1 MVINVAMA
9 DLKIAETPDILQTTL
24 GSCIGIA
31 IYEQSPPSPPFEKG
45 GRGRVGGLAHIM
57 LPINNNGD
65 PNKAKYAD
73 SAISELLRKLT
84 SKGVDKCELIAKI
97 AGGAKMFDTNK
108 KISHFMEIGLR
119 NEEAVREGLKREGVR
134 LIAADTGSNYGR
146 NIQFEI
152 ATGRITVKS
161 HGREAIVI

>member
-1 MVINVAMA
+1 MADPDMSIINVSMA
-9 DLKIAETPDILQTTL
+9 DLKVAETPDILQTTL

-31 IYEQSPPSPPFEKG
+31 IYD
-45 GRGRVGGLAHIM
+45 RGNNIGGLAHIM
-57 LPINNNGD
+57 LPVNNNGD

-84 SKGVDKCELIAKI
+84 SKGVDKGELIAKI

-134 LIAADTGSNYGR
+134 LIAADTGNNYGR

-152 ATGRITVKS
+152 STGRITVKS
-161 HGREAIVI
+161 HGREAIII

>member
-1 MVINVAMA
+1 MIINVGMA
-9 DLKIAETPDILQTTL
+9 DLMVSETPDILQTTL

-31 IYEQSPPSPPFEKG
+31 IYD
-45 GRGRVGGLAHIM
+45 RGNRIGGLAHIM
-57 LPINNNGD
+57 LPVNNNGD

-73 SAISELLRKLT
+73 TAISELIRKLA
-84 SKGVDKCELIAKI
+84 SKGVDKGSLLAKI

-108 KISHFMEIGLR
+108 KINYFMEIGLR
-119 NEEAVREGLKREGVR
+119 NEEAVREGLKREGIR
-134 LIAADTGSNYGR
+134 LVSSDTGSNYGR

-161 HGREAIVI
+161 HGKEMVII

>member
-1 MVINVAMA
+1 MSGSDMSIINVSMA
-9 DLKIAETPDILQTTL
+9 DLKVAETPDILQTTL

-31 IYEQSPPSPPFEKG
+31 IYD
-45 GRGRVGGLAHIM
+45 RGNNIGGLAHIM
-57 LPINNNGD
+57 LPVNNNGD

-84 SKGVDKCELIAKI
+84 SKGVDKGELIAKI

-134 LIAADTGSNYGR
+134 LIAADTGNNYGR

-161 HGREAIVI
+161 HGREAIII

>member
-1 MVINVAMA
+1 MA
-9 DLKIAETPDILQTTL
+9 DLKVAETPDILQTTL

-31 IYEQSPPSPPFEKG
+31 IYD
-45 GRGRVGGLAHIM
+45 RGNNIGGLAHIM
-57 LPINNNGD
+57 LPVNNNGD
-65 PNKAKYAD
+65 TNKAKYAD

-134 LIAADTGSNYGR
+134 LIAADTGNNYGR

>member
-1 MVINVAMA
+1 MSIINVSMA
-9 DLKIAETPDILQTTL
+9 DLKVAETPDILQTTL

-31 IYEQSPPSPPFEKG
+31 IYD
-45 GRGRVGGLAHIM
+45 RGNNIGGLAHIM
-57 LPINNNGD
+57 LPVNNNGD
-65 PNKAKYAD
+65 TNKAKYAD

-134 LIAADTGSNYGR
+134 LIAADTGNNYGR

-152 ATGRITVKS
+152 ATGRITIKS

>member
-1 MVINVAMA
+1 MA
-9 DLKIAETPDILQTTL
+9 DLKVAETPDILQTTL

-31 IYEQSPPSPPFEKG
+31 IYD
-45 GRGRVGGLAHIM
+45 RGNNIGGLAHIM
-57 LPINNNGD
+57 LPVNNNGD

-84 SKGVDKCELIAKI
+84 SKGVDKGNLLAKI

-119 NEEAVREGLKREGVR
+119 NEEAVREGLKREGVK

>member
-1 MVINVAMA
+1 MVINVSMA
-9 DLKIAETPDILQTTL
+9 DLKVAETPDILQTTL

-31 IYEQSPPSPPFEKG
+31 IYDRENSI
-45 GRGRVGGLAHIM
+45 GGLAHIM
-57 LPINNNGD
+57 LPVNNNGD
-65 PNKAKYAD
+65 TNKAKYAD

-84 SKGVDKCELIAKI
+84 SKGVDKGNLLAKI

-119 NEEAVREGLKREGVR
+119 NEEAVREGLRKEGIR
-134 LIAADTGSNYGR
+134 LIAAETGKNYGR

-152 ATGRITVKS
+152 ATGKMTIKS
-161 HGREAIVI
+161 YGREAIVI

>member
-1 MVINVAMA
+1 MA
-9 DLKIAETPDILQTTL
+9 DLKVAETPDILQTTL

-31 IYEQSPPSPPFEKG
+31 IYDRENNI
-45 GRGRVGGLAHIM
+45 GGLAHIM
-57 LPINNNGD
+57 LPVNNNGD
-65 PNKAKYAD
+65 TNKAKYAD

-119 NEEAVREGLKREGVR
+119 NEEAVREGLKRQGVR
-134 LIAADTGSNYGR
+134 LIAADTGNNYGR
-146 NIQFEI
+146 NIQF
-152 ATGRITVKS
+152 
-161 HGREAIVI
+161 

>member
-1 MVINVAMA
+1 MA
-9 DLKIAETPDILQTTL
+9 DLKVAETPDILQTTL

-31 IYEQSPPSPPFEKG
+31 IYD
-45 GRGRVGGLAHIM
+45 RGNNIGGLAHIM
-57 LPINNNGD
+57 LPVNNNGD
-65 PNKAKYAD
+65 TNKAKYAD

-134 LIAADTGSNYGR
+134 LIAADTGNNYGR
-146 NIQFEI
+146 NNQFEI

>member
-1 MVINVAMA
+1 MSIINVSMA
-9 DLKIAETPDILQTTL
+9 DLKVAETPDILQTTL

-31 IYEQSPPSPPFEKG
+31 IYD
-45 GRGRVGGLAHIM
+45 RGNNIGGLAHIM
-57 LPINNNGD
+57 LPVNSNGD
-65 PNKAKYAD
+65 TNKAKYAD

-84 SKGVDKCELIAKI
+84 SKGVDKGELIAKI

-134 LIAADTGSNYGR
+134 LIAADTGNNYGR

-152 ATGRITVKS
+152 ATGRITIKS

>member
-1 MVINVAMA
+1 MSIINVSMA
-9 DLKIAETPDILQTTL
+9 DLKVAETPDILQTTL

-31 IYEQSPPSPPFEKG
+31 IYD
-45 GRGRVGGLAHIM
+45 RGNNIGGLAHIM
-57 LPINNNGD
+57 LPVNNNGD

-134 LIAADTGSNYGR
+134 LIAADTGNNYGR

>member
-1 MVINVAMA
+1 MSNTDMSIINVSMA
-9 DLKIAETPDILQTTL
+9 DLKVAETPDILQTTL

-31 IYEQSPPSPPFEKG
+31 IYD
-45 GRGRVGGLAHIM
+45 RGNNIGGLAHIM
-57 LPINNNGD
+57 LPVNNNGD

-84 SKGVDKCELIAKI
+84 SKGVDKGELIAKI

-119 NEEAVREGLKREGVR
+119 NEEAVREGLKKEGVR
-134 LIAADTGSNYGR
+134 LIAADTGNNYGR

-161 HGREAIVI
+161 HGKETIII

>member
-1 MVINVAMA
+1 MSDPDMSIINVSMA
-9 DLKIAETPDILQTTL
+9 DLKVAETPDILQTTL

-31 IYEQSPPSPPFEKG
+31 IYDKG
-45 GRGRVGGLAHIM
+45 NNIGGLAHIM
-57 LPINNNGD
+57 LPVNNNGD

-84 SKGVDKCELIAKI
+84 SKGVDKGELIAKI
-97 AGGAKMFDTNK
+97 AGGAKMFDANK

-134 LIAADTGSNYGR
+134 LIAADTGNNYGR

-161 HGREAIVI
+161 HGREAIII

>member
-1 MVINVAMA
+1 MSDPDMSIINVSMA
-9 DLKIAETPDILQTTL
+9 DLKVAETPDILQTTL

-31 IYEQSPPSPPFEKG
+31 IYD
-45 GRGRVGGLAHIM
+45 RGNNIGGLAHIM
-57 LPINNNGD
+57 LPVNNNGD

-84 SKGVDKCELIAKI
+84 SKGVDKGELIAKI

-134 LIAADTGSNYGR
+134 LIAADTGNNYGR

-161 HGREAIVI
+161 HGREAIII